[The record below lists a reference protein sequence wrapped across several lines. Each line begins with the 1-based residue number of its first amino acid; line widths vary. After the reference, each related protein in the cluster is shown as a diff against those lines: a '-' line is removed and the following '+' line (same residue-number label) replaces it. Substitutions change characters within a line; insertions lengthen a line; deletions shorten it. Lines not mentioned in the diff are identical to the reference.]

1 MAIER
6 VTDIDWCL
14 ACKACQIKASAV
26 NNVCGLNINGLGES
40 NMTFLSSLG
49 VFIGGLIIGAAVL
62 YWLINK
68 QLTASVNKEVDNK
81 MREIDK
87 NIASRVEAILTEGA
101 KQYMYDSF
109 VDFNQGK
116 MVLRIIKDDSV
127 KG

>member
-1 MAIER
+1 
-6 VTDIDWCL
+6 
-14 ACKACQIKASAV
+14 
-26 NNVCGLNINGLGES
+26 
-40 NMTFLSSLG
+40 MTFLSSLG